1 VLKLDR
7 DTTFNRLFSSINF
20 CCHFM
25 YTLHNILYRQTK
37 NRNMQADCETMI
49 SKQFAALFVVNFREA
64 GLYVVFE

>member
-1 VLKLDR
+1 
-7 DTTFNRLFSSINF
+7 
-20 CCHFM
+20 M